1 MILHKIGP
9 ITRLEEPARAY
20 PAAMTQVGDLPVRL
34 AAFVWLNEQVEMHG
48 DVLPRSLLE
57 QGFQFEGQRVP
68 LLGPQGIFKPRV
80 CELPLSITTIPDGPY
95 DDKMSGLD
103 LRYSYR
109 GTDASHPDNVG
120 LRQAM
125 AGHVPLVLFVRL
137 EPGRY
142 LAHQPVFIVGDDP
155 AHLMFDVDVDA
166 GLGALADPESF
177 AAKEAIERRYVTSA
191 FRRRVHQ
198 RAFRERVLLAYR
210 EQCAVCRLR
219 HQELLD
225 AAHIV
230 ADSEDEGDPVVSN
243 GLALCKLH
251 HAAFDSLFM
260 TVRPDYTIEVRRS
273 ILDES
278 DGPMLL
284 YGLKQ
289 MHDQAI
295 QLPRSVGD
303 RPDPARLQNHY
314 ERFLR
319 AS

>member
-1 MILHKIGP
+1 
-9 ITRLEEPARAY
+9 
-20 PAAMTQVGDLPVRL
+20 MTPSADLRVRL
-34 AAFVWLNEQVEMHG
+34 AAFAWLKGQVEVHG
-48 DVLPRSLLE
+48 DVLPRRLLE
-57 QGFQFEGQRVP
+57 DGFVFEGQRVP
-68 LLGPQGIFKPRV
+68 MLGPQGIFKPRV
-80 CELPLSITTIPDGPY
+80 CELPLSITTIPGGPY
-95 DDKMSGLD
+95 SDRMTGSD

-109 GTDASHPDNVG
+109 GTDPRHPDNVG

-125 AGHVPLVLFVRL
+125 TGHVPLVLFVRL

-142 LAHQPVFIVGDDP
+142 LAHHPVYIQADDP
-155 AHLMFDVDVDA
+155 VGLVFDVDVDA
-166 GLGALADPESF
+166 RLGTLADSDLPM
-177 AAKEAIERRYVTSA
+177 AGDAIERRYVTSA

-198 RAFRERVLLAYR
+198 RAFRERVLAAYR
-210 EQCAVCRLR
+210 EQCAICHLR

-230 ADSEDEGDPVVSN
+230 GDSEDEGDPVVSN

-251 HAAFDSLFM
+251 HAAFDSFFLA
-260 TVRPDYTIEVRRS
+260 VRPDYTIEVRPS
-273 ILDES
+273 ILAES

-289 MHDQAI
+289 MHDQPI
-295 QLPRSVGD
+295 QLRRSRVD
-303 RPDPARLQNHY
+303 RPDPARLQSRY